1 MVPTKLSPCLN
12 LNSTEDCF
20 LLAERIIG
28 IESLVFLKRQFE
40 DLRPVLQSL
49 VPHNKQLPVLEK
61 FYQSVDE
68 WYLYFI
74 VMK

>member
-12 LNSTEDCF
+12 LNSIEDCF

-61 FYQSVDE
+61 FYQSVGE
-68 WYLYFI
+68 
-74 VMK
+74 